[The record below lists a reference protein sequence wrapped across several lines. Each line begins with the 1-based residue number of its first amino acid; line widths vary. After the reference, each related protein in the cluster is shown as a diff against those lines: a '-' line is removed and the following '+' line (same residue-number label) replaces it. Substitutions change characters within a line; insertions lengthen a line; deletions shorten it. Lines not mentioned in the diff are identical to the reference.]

1 MSLLKSRFI
10 ELFGNPIKND
20 KKWDSVPLNDI
31 CDGIGDG
38 LHGTP
43 KYDSEGTIPF
53 INGNNLSDGK
63 ITIYEATKFVNE
75 ETYQKHYI
83 KISKNAILLS
93 INGTLGKLAFF
104 NGEKVMLGKSACF
117 LNLKD
122 SINRK
127 FAYEIF
133 SSEYFKEYLFEN
145 SSQSTIL
152 NVGLKAIRNFRMIL
166 PSANLQN
173 KYTLFTEQI
182 DKSKFLLQ
190 QILEKLELLKKSRF
204 IEMFD
209 QCNKEELIGNVVS
222 ICRGAS
228 PRPISEF
235 ITKDSEGINW
245 IKIGD
250 VSEDSLYITSA
261 EEKITKE
268 GASKSRLVH
277 KGDFILSNSMSFGRP
292 YILKIDGC
300 VHDGWLILSKFSES
314 FNEIFLY
321 YALKSDYVQ
330 NQFRMKVNGATVKN
344 LNSDLVKNTK
354 IKVPP
359 IEKQIKF
366 SNFIEQI
373 DKSKFSEDYFHNIKI
388 LPVELRTAL
397 TKFLNLMFFQY
408 QSSAQVKVIVVL
420 HHIC

>member
-1 MSLLKSRFI
+1 
-10 ELFGNPIKND
+10 
-20 KKWDSVPLNDI
+20 
-31 CDGIGDG
+31 
-38 LHGTP
+38 
-43 KYDSEGTIPF
+43 
-53 INGNNLSDGK
+53 
-63 ITIYEATKFVNE
+63 
-75 ETYQKHYI
+75 
-83 KISKNAILLS
+83 
-93 INGTLGKLAFF
+93 
-104 NGEKVMLGKSACF
+104 
-117 LNLKD
+117 
-122 SINRK
+122 
-127 FAYEIF
+127 
-133 SSEYFKEYLFEN
+133 
-145 SSQSTIL
+145 
-152 NVGLKAIRNFRMIL
+152 
-166 PSANLQN
+166 
-173 KYTLFTEQI
+173 
-182 DKSKFLLQ
+182 
-190 QILEKLELLKKSRF
+190 
-204 IEMFD
+204 MFD

-388 LPVELRTAL
+388 LPVDLRTAL